1 MRSVL
6 YLGSII
12 SESLEEEYD
21 LEYYSKAGDNK
32 KRGIIASLTETGTE
46 VTVVSPLL
54 GNNNSGK
61 WYRRRQFVDE
71 ELGTTVHTPSV
82 VDIYGLNYIWLAL
95 STTYLVIRLLLS
107 RSFTAIIFY
116 DFSLETALP
125 SLVARL
131 LLGTNIILEY
141 EDGLFY
147 HDNRVIRW
155 SAKLL
160 RRVCNPVLDGAICV
174 NTELESVLS
183 TENTAIVRG
192 FPSVGM
198 PGELPDPSFQ
208 QKQPVVMFAGR
219 MDEVRGASRFLDV
232 VEELEE
238 SEFQFWMC
246 GYGSETELERYE
258 KRVRGMTN
266 DQLQFF
272 GTLPWEEYRDRVVSA
287 DVLVNFQ
294 DPGHPI
300 SRYTF
305 PSKLLDFLSAGS
317 IVVSTDM
324 SDLRRCLDDE
334 LVVAGKS
341 QGALVAELERMSQRG
356 VDEYEDYGSRGQ
368 TWIRNNCSQDAV
380 SEKVN
385 QVIDAA
391 QQ

>member
-1 MRSVL
+1 MHSIL

-12 SESLEEEYD
+12 DDSIEDEYN
-21 LEYYSKAGDNK
+21 LGYYSRAGDNK
-32 KRGIIASLTETGTE
+32 KRGIIAALTETGTE
-46 VTVVSPLL
+46 VTVVAPLL
-54 GNNNSGK
+54 VNNNSGN
-61 WYRRRQFVDE
+61 WYRRREFVDE
-71 ELGTTVHTPSV
+71 ELGTTVHIPSV

-107 RSFTAIIFY
+107 RSYTAIMFY

-131 LLGTNIILEY
+131 LLDTNIILEY

-155 SAKLL
+155 SAELL

-174 NTELESVLS
+174 NTELESLLS
-183 TENTAIVRG
+183 TENTVIVRG

-198 PGELPDPSFQ
+198 PDDLPEPSFQ
-208 QKQPVVMFAGR
+208 QEKPVVMFAGR

-232 VEELEE
+232 VEELDET
-238 SEFQFWMC
+238 EFQFWMC
-246 GYGSETELERYE
+246 GYGSEAELERYE
-258 KRVRGMTN
+258 KRAEDVGN
-266 DQLQFF
+266 DQLRFF

-294 DPGHPI
+294 DPDHPI

-317 IVVSTDM
+317 VVVSTDM

-341 QGALVAELERMSQRG
+341 QGELVAELERIHRRG
-356 VDEYEDYGSRGQ
+356 VDEYEEYGFRGQ
-368 TWIRNNCSQDAV
+368 TWIRNNCSQGAV

-385 QVIDAA
+385 RVIDAA
-391 QQ
+391 